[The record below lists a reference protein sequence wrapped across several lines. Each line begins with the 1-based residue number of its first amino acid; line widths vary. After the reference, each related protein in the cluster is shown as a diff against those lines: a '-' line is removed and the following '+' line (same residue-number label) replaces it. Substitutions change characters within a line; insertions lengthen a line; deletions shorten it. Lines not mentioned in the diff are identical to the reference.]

1 MRQNVSQPYPAPPA
15 LPFSPS
21 AGGGAW
27 GQNSKK
33 AVYQGGRW
41 KWVSPLCEG
50 CQRAPGALEQLGAGL
65 EVPMSATERAPA
77 VPWPPKYGNI
87 LPYVL

>member
-1 MRQNVSQPYPAPPA
+1 V
-15 LPFSPS
+15 
-21 AGGGAW
+21 
-27 GQNSKK
+27 
-33 AVYQGGRW
+33 
-41 KWVSPLCEG
+41 
-50 CQRAPGALEQLGAGL
+50 RAPGAWEQLGAGL